1 MSDTVNGSTGGSSDV
16 PGVDWQ
22 SFDSEG
28 FLRRLVDGLGLSVA
42 EVEFAARRLASNELA
57 RLTAR
62 TRIAMEE
69 AWEQARLADQFDE
82 DE

>member
-1 MSDTVNGSTGGSSDV
+1 MRRGG
-16 PGVDWQ
+16 W
-22 SFDSEG
+22 
-28 FLRRLVDGLGLSVA
+28 
-42 EVEFAARRLASNELA
+42 ASNELA

-62 TRIAMEE
+62 TLIAMEE